1 MSDHV
6 QNVARV
12 ASVIN
17 DDIQHVIRVGQRYG
31 SRRRRQCEGTLRGI
45 FCCDCLFGFENSTNR
60 DDCMCVLPQL
70 ERDGERID
78 IDPVPPRDLVT
89 VAVQLA
95 VMQATNRNGEFVA
108 DFAA

>member
-1 MSDHV
+1 
-6 QNVARV
+6 
-12 ASVIN
+12 
-17 DDIQHVIRVGQRYG
+17 
-31 SRRRRQCEGTLRGI
+31 
-45 FCCDCLFGFENSTNR
+45 
-60 DDCMCVLPQL
+60 MCVLPQL